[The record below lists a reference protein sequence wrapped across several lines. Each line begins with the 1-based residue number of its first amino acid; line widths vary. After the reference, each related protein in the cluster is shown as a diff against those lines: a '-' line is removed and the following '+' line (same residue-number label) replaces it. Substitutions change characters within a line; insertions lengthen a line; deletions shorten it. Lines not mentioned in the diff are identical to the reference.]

1 MYLPVNVYYNIYKR
15 KDFIKKLSKRKPKMN
30 KFKNMLLVYP
40 KVPPNTYWSFKYA
53 LEFINK
59 KSAMPPLGLITVAA
73 LFPEKYNLKLID
85 MNIEPLKEKDI
96 LWADAVFISA
106 MIVQKKSMEHVVQQC
121 NRLNTAVVAGGPYPT
136 SSCQEISGVDHLIL
150 GEVEDTFKDIL
161 SDLEN
166 GVAQKVYTAVKRPD
180 ISKSVIPRFDLLKLK
195 AYSSMSIQTCR
206 GCPFKCE
213 FCDIWK
219 VYGNK
224 PRLKEAG
231 QVVIELDLLYKLK
244 WKGPIFIV
252 DDNFI
257 GNKKQVKNSLLPAI
271 KKWQEDHKYV
281 YQLFTEASINLADDE
296 ELLIGMRDAGFN
308 EVFVGIETP
317 SIKAL
322 KETGKIQN
330 LKNDMLKSIRKIQQY
345 GMEVM
350 AGFILGFDSDT
361 EDIFD
366 RQINFIQKTGIP
378 KAMIGLLTALPG
390 TDLYNRLEQEGRIK
404 HRSLGNN
411 THCMTTNFA
420 TRMDSLQLQKGYAKV
435 LGSIYDS
442 NLKNYF
448 KRCSKLLDNLGKN
461 KYFQRKITFNEIIIL
476 FKSILHQSF
485 KPYSYQYLRFVIRNF
500 IKHRNVSG
508 EAIRFGII
516 GHHFHTI
523 TQKTLRIR

>member
-1 MYLPVNVYYNIYKR
+1 M
-15 KDFIKKLSKRKPKMN
+15 
-30 KFKNMLLVYP
+30 
-40 KVPPNTYWSFKYA
+40 
-53 LEFINK
+53 
-59 KSAMPPLGLITVAA
+59 
-73 LFPEKYNLKLID
+73 
-85 MNIEPLKEKDI
+85 
-96 LWADAVFISA
+96 
-106 MIVQKKSMEHVVQQC
+106 
-121 NRLNTAVVAGGPYPT
+121 
-136 SSCQEISGVDHLIL
+136 
-150 GEVEDTFKDIL
+150 
-161 SDLEN
+161 
-166 GVAQKVYTAVKRPD
+166 
-180 ISKSVIPRFDLLKLK
+180 
-195 AYSSMSIQTCR
+195 
-206 GCPFKCE
+206 
-213 FCDIWK
+213 
-219 VYGNK
+219 
-224 PRLKEAG
+224 
-231 QVVIELDLLYKLK
+231 
-244 WKGPIFIV
+244 

-476 FKSILHQSF
+476 LINSSQSSSPARAHIIMSPVWNFKTR
-485 KPYSYQYLRFVIRNF
+485 KNF
-500 IKHRNVSG
+500 CHV
-508 EAIRFGII
+508 
-516 GHHFHTI
+516 
-523 TQKTLRIR
+523 